1 LTELEVARLHLP
13 KETARGPLR
22 QAWRHLRRDRAALAA
37 TAVIGVVILLA
48 LVAPLIAA
56 FVGHGP
62 NEQFPTDGLTIDGLP
77 RPPSARFLLGT
88 DDLGR
93 DVLVRTVYGTRLSLF
108 VGIASSLASV
118 AIGSAVGLVA
128 GYVGGGVDSLLSRL
142 IDVTLAVPGLLLA
155 IALVSLWGTSLTLTI
170 AIIVFFSIGGVA
182 RLIRGQ
188 TIALSER
195 EFVEAAR
202 SLGAGPLRVIV
213 AELLP
218 NLTAPIIVVFTL
230 LVPTAIVFEATLSFL
245 GLGVV
250 PPTATWGN
258 MLSGSLGYYQVAWWF
273 VFAPAVALLATTLAF
288 NVLGDSVRD
297 ALDPHNG
304 AP

>member
-1 LTELEVARLHLP
+1 
-13 KETARGPLR
+13 
-22 QAWRHLRRDRAALAA
+22 
-37 TAVIGVVILLA
+37 
-48 LVAPLIAA
+48 VAPLIAA
-56 FVGHGP
+56 IVGHGP
-62 NEQFPTDGLTIDGLP
+62 NEQFPADGLTIDGLP
-77 RPPSARFLLGT
+77 RPPSSTFLFGT

-93 DVLVRTVYGTRLSLF
+93 DVLVRTAYGTRLSLF
-108 VGIASSLASV
+108 VGLVSSLASV
-118 AIGSAVGLVA
+118 AIGGAVGLVA
-128 GYVGGGVDSLLSRL
+128 GYAGGRVDSLVSRL

-155 IALVSLWGTSLTLTI
+155 IALVSLWGTSLALSI

-188 TIALSER
+188 AITLSQR
-195 EFVEAAR
+195 EFVQAAR
-202 SLGAGPLRVIV
+202 SLGAGPLRVMV
-213 AELLP
+213 VELLP

-230 LVPTAIVFEATLSFL
+230 LVPTAIVFESTLSFL
-245 GLGVV
+245 ALGVL

-273 VFAPAVALLATTLAF
+273 VLAPAVALLATTLAF

-297 ALDPHNG
+297 ALDPRSRSHHGG